1 MSSGGSSSKPVV
13 HNELKK
19 NLVEANHKIIAL
31 QSELSSTKDKLSQ
44 SRINHEDALV
54 QVRDE
59 KGILM
64 ATIKSMEALKTDYQQ
79 VIDAKNSYSS
89 ELDSIKLC
97 NQTLISKLQE
107 CQKSYKAAELELKS
121 YRSRKEKCNSC
132 EKKPFNNNSNNNNN
146 RSVNNSNYIPENQNF
161 QTKYF
166 DLQKQHR
173 DLLTKEQIL
182 EKKFVELT
190 LKVNSSSSIA
200 EASNTTPY
208 FYHLEKQLADTKTR
222 ENRLLTDV
230 SKLKQIKDRVIKE
243 KRYLQDKYNATNM
256 QLKKVQFDKETWLAE
271 IKALQEKLKA
281 SDGSIALLQEIKSNW
296 ENENRSMQEKLKFS
310 MENIKK
316 LQELKQKYV
325 SENLV
330 LREKVTVSEQ
340 MMKAFQENELLV
352 SKEIDVSNTLL
363 ASANFECDRLKI
375 SNDVLKS
382 EIVVLKDQLAV
393 ATRPWF

>member
-19 NLVEANHKIIAL
+19 SLVEANHKIIAL

-44 SRINHEDALV
+44 SRINHENALV

-64 ATIKSMEALKTDYQQ
+64 ATIESMETLKTDYQQ
-79 VIDAKNSYSS
+79 VMDAKNNYST

-97 NQTLISKLQE
+97 NQTLTSKLQE
-107 CQKSYKAAELELKS
+107 CQKSYKAAELELRS
-121 YRSRKEKCNSC
+121 YRSRKEKFNSC
-132 EKKPFNNNSNNNNN
+132 ETKPFNNNGIN
-146 RSVNNSNYIPENQNF
+146 RSANNSNYVPENQNF

-182 EKKFVELT
+182 EKRFVELT
-190 LKVNSSSSIA
+190 LKVDSSTSIA
-200 EASNTTPY
+200 ETSNTTPY

-243 KRYLQDKYNATNM
+243 KRYLQDKYNATNI
-256 QLKKVQFDKETWLAE
+256 QLKKVQVGKETWLAE

-281 SDGSIALLQEIKSNW
+281 SDDSIALLQEIRSNW
-296 ENENRSMQEKLKFS
+296 ENENRSMQEKLKIS

-330 LREKVTVSEQ
+330 LHEKVAVSEQ
-340 MMKAFQENELLV
+340 MMEAFQENELLV
-352 SKEIDVSNTLL
+352 SKEIDVSSALL

-393 ATRPWF
+393 ATRSWF